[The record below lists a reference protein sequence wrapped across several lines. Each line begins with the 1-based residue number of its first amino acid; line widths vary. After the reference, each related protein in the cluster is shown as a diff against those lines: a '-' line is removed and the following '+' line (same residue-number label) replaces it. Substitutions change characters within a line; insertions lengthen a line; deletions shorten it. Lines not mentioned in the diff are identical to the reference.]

1 MDLLESGIRMLSA
14 LAVVL
19 GLMGLAAFVTKR
31 FSFTQVWRKSGT
43 PLVQVLGSGYVNSR
57 AGISLVAVA
66 GEVLIVGTT
75 ATDLVPL
82 GRIADQHRVYEMLR
96 QAGLPSHS
104 PGGVVGTEQAGRDD
118 RA

>member
-1 MDLLESGIRMLSA
+1 MDLWESGIRMLSA

-19 GLMGLAAFVTKR
+19 GLMGLLAFVAKR
-31 FSFTQVWRKSGT
+31 YSFWQVWGKPGT

-57 AGISLVAVA
+57 ASISLVAVA

-82 GRIADQHRVYEMLR
+82 GRIADQHRVYQMLR
-96 QAGLPSHS
+96 QAGLSS
-104 PGGVVGTEQAGRDD
+104 QQSGGVAGAEQAGRDD
-118 RA
+118 KA